1 MAVALIQVWNVIRA
15 TSDNKPIWIAQNLD
29 YEPSS
34 YYLKTNKSSSE
45 DTSSNQ
51 HLREELSDIRLEIA
65 EMRAELALLNQQNV
79 DAANMVQHELVSR
92 SDDIP
97 KAGMEMQEM
106 NTEIYSGSASDSTSQ
121 PDAKQKPLNILI
133 LYPDDWRH
141 DTIGGWLPLCILH
154 FSMN

>member
-106 NTEIYSGSASDSTSQ
+106 NTEIYSGSACWEKVIVRIARTKTSYRMNTGVYWKYTGNVLSD
-121 PDAKQKPLNILI
+121 
-133 LYPDDWRH
+133 R
-141 DTIGGWLPLCILH
+141 
-154 FSMN
+154 

>member
-79 DAANMVQHELVSR
+79 DAANMVQHEPDAVSNY
-92 SDDIP
+92 DDIP
-97 KAGMEMQEM
+97 KAGMEMQGM
-106 NTEIYSGSASDSTSQ
+106 NTEIYSGSVSDSKLQ
-121 PDAKQKPLNILI
+121 PDAK
-133 LYPDDWRH
+133 
-141 DTIGGWLPLCILH
+141 
-154 FSMN
+154 